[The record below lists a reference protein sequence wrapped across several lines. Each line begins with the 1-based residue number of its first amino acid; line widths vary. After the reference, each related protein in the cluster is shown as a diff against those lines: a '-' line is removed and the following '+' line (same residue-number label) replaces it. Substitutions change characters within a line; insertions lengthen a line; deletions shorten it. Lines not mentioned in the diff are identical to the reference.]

1 MTSKR
6 TVVVAVAVA
15 VGVLASVLSYVFLN
29 DAQDNAYHNAKLVP
43 AYVITKTIPRTLSG
57 SQLSSG
63 GYVVQKKIPAEFR
76 PSSAVTNLS
85 AIRTQEAGANLPVGE
100 VVVSGM
106 FQSPDTIAS
115 VAAETVPQGDV
126 AISVS
131 VDQVHGVAG
140 LIQPGD
146 KVDILIDV
154 NGSQETYL
162 YQAVPVLAVGTTLV
176 PAPGTTAAN
185 TQTTSAPQASNV
197 ITFAVP
203 PAAAAR
209 IALANSDG
217 GGVTGGIYLALEA
230 TGNQPTAPTTINGS
244 NLIPATPTAQ
254 GSTGAGTS
262 LAIPASPSGSTS
274 STGSSS
280 KSASSGSTGSG
291 SNDLS
296 P

>member
-1 MTSKR
+1 M
-6 TVVVAVAVA
+6 
-15 VGVLASVLSYVFLN
+15 
-29 DAQDNAYHNAKLVP
+29 
-43 AYVITKTIPRTLSG
+43 
-57 SQLSSG
+57 
-63 GYVVQKKIPAEFR
+63 
-76 PSSAVTNLS
+76 
-85 AIRTQEAGANLPVGE
+85 
-100 VVVSGM
+100 SGM

-176 PAPGTTAAN
+176 PAPGTTESA
-185 TQTTSAPQASNV
+185 TQTT
-197 ITFAVP
+197 T
-203 PAAAAR
+203 PAGLQRHHLRRPAR
-209 IALANSDG
+209 RRGPHRPGQQRRWRSDRG
-217 GGVTGGIYLALEA
+217 HLPRPRGHGQ
-230 TGNQPTAPTTINGS
+230 QPTAPTTINGS

-254 GSTGAGTS
+254 GSTSAGTS
-262 LAIPASPSGSTS
+262 LALPASPSGSTG

-280 KSASSGSTGSG
+280 QSSSAGSSAPGSYDPT
-291 SNDLS
+291 